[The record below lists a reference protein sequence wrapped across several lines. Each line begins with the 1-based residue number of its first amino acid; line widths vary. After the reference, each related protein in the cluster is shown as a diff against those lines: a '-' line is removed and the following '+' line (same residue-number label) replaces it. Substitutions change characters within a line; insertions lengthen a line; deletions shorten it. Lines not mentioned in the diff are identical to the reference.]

1 MPLALKWMTLL
12 TSTALTPTLIPLWP
26 RLFARSINVAAETTQ
41 NSDLTMLAKRKTSI
55 SLWTRM
61 KPVSSKLRLSVAS
74 LLSSLT
80 TLLASTSKQLT
91 MTKMILTILELKPKK
106 YKTAMEHLQA
116 NQGLLEVPLENLDRK
131 FQDQL
136 TTQSLEDTKK
146 LKKIWR
152 DLNLIA
158 LIPTR
163 IKESHRNS
171 RVVNAMAMKQSAKRD
186 SSSFL

>member
-1 MPLALKWMTLL
+1 
-12 TSTALTPTLIPLWP
+12 
-26 RLFARSINVAAETTQ
+26 
-41 NSDLTMLAKRKTSI
+41 
-55 SLWTRM
+55 M

-146 LKKIWR
+146 LKKI
-152 DLNLIA
+152 
-158 LIPTR
+158 
-163 IKESHRNS
+163 
-171 RVVNAMAMKQSAKRD
+171 
-186 SSSFL
+186 